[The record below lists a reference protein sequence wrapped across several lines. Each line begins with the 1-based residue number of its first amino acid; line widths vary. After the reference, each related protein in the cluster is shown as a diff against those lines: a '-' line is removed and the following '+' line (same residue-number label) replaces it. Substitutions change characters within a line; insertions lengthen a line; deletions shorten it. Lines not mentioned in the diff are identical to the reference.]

1 MDLQTMHICCRIF
14 SLLVLYHSYHACI
27 LFGTPS
33 PFMNAFYSCMEYDP
47 ICYHGNK
54 GVMEHVAS
62 EIRKGNLAANN
73 ALSDSSQESNKIH
86 WQLFSF

>member
-1 MDLQTMHICCRIF
+1 MLAYFLARH
-14 SLLVLYHSYHACI
+14 HH
-27 LFGTPS
+27 
-33 PFMNAFYSCMEYDP
+33 FMNAFYSCMEYDP